1 MKKQIL
7 VTLVLMVSVFTTAF
21 AENNSN
27 VFAPASKKVPV
38 KKEVTKI
45 VVEGNVDVV
54 LFEDEGA
61 AIYMFG
67 NTNTT
72 TVSENNGVLTVR
84 NSKTTGEKTLVY
96 VPVKNVK
103 EIEAKGNA
111 KVSSAAPL
119 NTDELTVYVNGDCNI
134 DLKVTGKVN
143 LVEGDGTEMIVETF
157 RERKGKDTAHL

>member
-7 VTLVLMVSVFTTAF
+7 VTLVLMISVFTSAF
-21 AENNSN
+21 AEKDSN
-27 VFAPASKKVPV
+27 TFAPASKKISV

-54 LFEDEGA
+54 LFENEGA

-67 NTNTT
+67 NTSTT
-72 TVSENNGVLTVR
+72 SVSENDGVLTVR

-96 VPVKNVK
+96 VPVKNVQ

-111 KVSSAAPL
+111 KVSSAVPL
-119 NTDELTVYVNGDCNI
+119 NTKELTVYVNGDCHI
-134 DLKVTGKVN
+134 DLKATGKIN
-143 LVEGDGTEMIVETF
+143 LVEGELTEMIVEKF
-157 RERKGKDTAHL
+157 KSSKGRETVHL